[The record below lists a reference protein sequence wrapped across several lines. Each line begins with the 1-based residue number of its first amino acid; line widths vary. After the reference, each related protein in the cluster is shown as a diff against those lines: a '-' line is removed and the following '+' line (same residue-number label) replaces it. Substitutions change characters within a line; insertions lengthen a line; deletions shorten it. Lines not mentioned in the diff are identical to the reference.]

1 LTFPCHSLVSRISP
15 VFPVSAQLCI
25 NFCNEKLQQ
34 HFNETVFKAEER
46 CYESEGIGSIKVRVL
61 LLRVLLLRVLLL
73 LLLLLLLR
81 WRVVTT
87 LSRSPILP
95 PEQLN

>member
-1 LTFPCHSLVSRISP
+1 M
-15 VFPVSAQLCI
+15 
-25 NFCNEKLQQ
+25 
-34 HFNETVFKAEER
+34 FKAEER

-73 LLLLLLLR
+73 LLLLLLLLR

>member
-1 LTFPCHSLVSRISP
+1 MTFPCHSLVSRISP
-15 VFPVSAQLCI
+15 LFPVSAQLCI

-73 LLLLLLLR
+73 LLLLLLR